1 MQESFTSTGELKKE
15 LGLMYK
21 LKRDPIRKLLCVSA
35 PLREIF
41 FCCLMLSMNAVHA
54 EDKLVDPVAKKVDA
68 RLEQIAEGVNGVMG
82 FAIEDLKSEYR
93 FAANDDREFAQGS
106 AIKVP
111 ILMEVLKQADEGK
124 LKLSDM
130 HWVQKKRQ
138 VSGSGIL
145 SELGDHTTQMSV
157 EDLCVVMIV
166 LSDNTATNMLIDLVG
181 MENVTKTMESLG
193 CKHTKLRRR
202 MLDTA
207 ASARGDENISSP
219 GDAAE
224 ILRLLYEGKFVS
236 RDVSKHALAILGKE
250 KSGAV
255 KSPLPAGVHVAF
267 KVGEIP
273 GVRTEWAIVELKNRP
288 YIVVTMGAFGLGDE
302 FEDVTKEISK
312 MAYDFFSRI
321 AKASKYGAY
330 MDPAGWQAR

>member
-1 MQESFTSTGELKKE
+1 M
-15 LGLMYK
+15 
-21 LKRDPIRKLLCVSA
+21 
-35 PLREIF
+35 
-41 FCCLMLSMNAVHA
+41 SMNAARA
-54 EDKLVDPVAKKVDA
+54 EDKLVDLVAKKVEVQ
-68 RLEQIAEGVNGVMG
+68 LHKIANKASGVMS
-82 FAIEDLKSEYR
+82 FAVEDLKGEYR
-93 FAANDDREFAQGS
+93 FALNEDREFAQGS
-106 AIKVP
+106 AIKVA
-111 ILMEVLKQADEGK
+111 ILMEVLKQADAGK

-130 HWVQKKRQ
+130 HWVERKRQ

-181 MENVTKTMESLG
+181 MENVTKTMESIG

-219 GDAAE
+219 GDAAK

-236 RDVSKHALAILGKE
+236 RAVSDHALAILGRE

-255 KSPLPAGVHVAF
+255 KSALPAGVHVAF

-273 GVRTEWAIVELKNRP
+273 GVRTEWAIVQLKDRP
-288 YIVVTMGAFGLGDE
+288 YIVVTMGAFGVGDE
-302 FEDVTKEISK
+302 FQDATKEISK
-312 MAYDFFSRI
+312 TAYDFYSRI
-321 AKASKYGAY
+321 AKATKYGAY
-330 MDPAGWQAR
+330 MEPAGWQAR